1 MTRSSRARWLPL
13 LFLVGAIATICLL
26 LLFAYAPD
34 LRGDDSSEADAVSR
48 SAVGFAGLH
57 RLLEL
62 SGIPVEIDHG
72 AALGQ
77 TVHPSLTIL
86 TPTIAITKQDWLD
99 YQEHGPVLIILPKW
113 TVMPMPL
120 KDSWV
125 NKTGALPPATL
136 TRILAPIADVQIAQ
150 WPGDRRDALLHA
162 VLPLTGLPPQL
173 NGRLQQLQ
181 AAARGKGVPLLR
193 LAGGLATRKP
203 DSGGVAVLVRL
214 RAGDKPIYVLTE
226 PDLMNNHGLADESTA
241 QMALAIVR
249 SLRHGTSAVRMDVT
263 LNGMTREPSLL
274 KALVEPPFRGA
285 SICAL
290 LAAILMAL
298 HALARF
304 GAAAAEG
311 KFAVRGK
318 TALANNTAA
327 LVHMM
332 RREAGMA
339 ARYVQASRDMVLA
352 RLGRRNAQDADAV
365 LAVMERRTASDIHY
379 AQLAADAALAK
390 NSDDLIRI
398 AAMAH
403 AWRGKITGEH

>member
-1 MTRSSRARWLPL
+1 MTRSSGARWLPL

-34 LRGDDSSEADAVSR
+34 LRGDNSSDADAVSR

-57 RLLEL
+57 RLLDL

-72 AALGQ
+72 TAAGE
-77 TVHPSLTIL
+77 TAHPSLTIL
-86 TPTIAITKQDWLD
+86 TPTIAITKQDWRD
-99 YQEHGPVLIILPKW
+99 YQEQGPVLIILPKW

-120 KDSWV
+120 KGSWV
-125 NKTGALPPATL
+125 NKTGAWPLATL
-136 TRILAPIADVQIAQ
+136 ARMLAPIASAQIVQL
-150 WPGDRRDALLHA
+150 PGDRRGVLLHA
-162 VLPLTGLPPQL
+162 VAPLTGLPPQL

-181 AAARGKGVPLLR
+181 SVVGGIPLLR
-193 LAGGLATRKP
+193 LAGGGQTPKP
-203 DSGGVAVLVRL
+203 DPEGAAVLVRL
-214 RAGDKPIYVLTE
+214 RAGDKPIYLLTE

-241 QMALAIVR
+241 QAALAIVR
-249 SLRHGTSAVRMDVT
+249 SLRHGTTPVRMDVT
-263 LNGMTREPSLL
+263 LNGMTHEPSLL

-304 GAAAAEG
+304 GAATAEG

-352 RLGRRNAQDADAV
+352 RLGRRNAQDANAV
-365 LAVMERRTASDIHY
+365 LAVMERRTAADIHY
-379 AQLAADAALAK
+379 TQLVADAALAK
-390 NSDDLIRI
+390 NADDLIRI